1 MTFHQWYQIIKL
13 GLSNTRQKCSK
24 HIREYYIKLSIF
36 DKSINQV
43 RMNSSFKWIERL
55 MNEQHKLITLRRYNK
70 ELEMKVDILKQL
82 AISSTQKN

>member
-1 MTFHQWYQIIKL
+1 MT
-13 GLSNTRQKCSK
+13 
-24 HIREYYIKLSIF
+24 
-36 DKSINQV
+36 
-43 RMNSSFKWIERL
+43 SSFKWIERV